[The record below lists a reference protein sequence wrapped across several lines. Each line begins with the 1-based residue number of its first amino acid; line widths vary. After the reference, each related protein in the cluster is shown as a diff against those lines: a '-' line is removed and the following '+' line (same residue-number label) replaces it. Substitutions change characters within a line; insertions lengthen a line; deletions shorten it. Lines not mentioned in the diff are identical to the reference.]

1 MNTVATAF
9 AKLAGVVKVAR
20 QQLDETKGTERA
32 PRAQQTFAP
41 SYVRDYFE
49 SAHRQ
54 VEILREQ
61 LPLLYGDF
69 PPVYSEPAVPM
80 QEGKSH
86 YSRAQLSGLARSIE
100 QIIEIRAH
108 SELSSPAN
116 DAPKEHR
123 VFISH
128 GRASD
133 WREVQAFIEKDLQH
147 GTIELAQEPNLG
159 RTIFQKLVEHAASC
173 DFAVIVM
180 TGDDQDAEGNI
191 RARENVMH
199 EIGYFQ
205 GRYGAANVCLL
216 HEEGVNIPS
225 NLYGLVYIPFPKGM
239 VSASFSVLMREMRAA
254 YMR

>member
-1 MNTVATAF
+1 MNTVSTAF
-9 AKLAGVVKVAR
+9 AKLAGVIKATR
-20 QQLDETKGTERA
+20 QQLDETRGTDRA

-41 SYVRDYFE
+41 SYVREYFE

-54 VEILREQ
+54 IEILREQ

-69 PPVYSEPAVPM
+69 PPVYFEPAVPM
-80 QEGKSH
+80 QDGKSH
-86 YSRAQLSGLARSIE
+86 YSRSQLSGLARAID

-108 SELSSPAN
+108 SELATPAN
-116 DAPKEHR
+116 NAPKGHR

-128 GRASD
+128 GRAGD

-147 GTIELAQEPNLG
+147 GTTELAQEASLG
-159 RTIFQKLVEHAASC
+159 RTIFQKLVEHAANC

-180 TGDDQDAEGNI
+180 TGDDQDASGNF
-191 RARENVMH
+191 RTRENVMH

-225 NLYGLVYIPFPKGM
+225 NLYGLVYVPFPRGM
-239 VSASFSVLMREMRAA
+239 VSASFGVLMRELQAA
-254 YMR
+254 YGG

>member
-1 MNTVATAF
+1 MVDTVATAF
-9 AKLAGVVKVAR
+9 AKLAGVVKAAR

-32 PRAQQTFAP
+32 PRAQQAFAP
-41 SYVRDYFE
+41 GYVREYFE

-54 VEILREQ
+54 VEILRQQ
-61 LPLLYGDF
+61 LPHLYGDF
-69 PPVYSEPAVPM
+69 LPVYSEPAVPM
-80 QEGKSH
+80 QDGKNF
-86 YSRAQLSGLARSIE
+86 YSRNQLSGLARSIE
-100 QIIEIRAH
+100 QIFEIRAH
-108 SELSSPAN
+108 SELSSPAS
-116 DAPKEHR
+116 DAPKDHR

-133 WREVQAFIEKDLQH
+133 WREVQDFIERDLQH
-147 GTIELAQEPNLG
+147 STTELAQEANLG
-159 RTIFQKLVEHAASC
+159 RTIFQKLVEHAATC

-180 TGDDQDAEGNI
+180 TGDDQDAEGNL

-205 GRYGAANVCLL
+205 GCYGPANVCLL

-239 VSASFSVLMREMRAA
+239 VSATFGVLMRELRAA
-254 YMR
+254 YR